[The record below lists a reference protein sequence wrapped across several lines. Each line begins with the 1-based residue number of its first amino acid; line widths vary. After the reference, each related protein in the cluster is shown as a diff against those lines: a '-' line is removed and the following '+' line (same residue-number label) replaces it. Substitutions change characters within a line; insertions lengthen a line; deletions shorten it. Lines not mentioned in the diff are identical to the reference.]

1 MSSSTSSSSPSSSE
15 EETDSQSPIS
25 MSSSS
30 SSSSS
35 SSEKKE
41 TLLFHVELN
50 EVRLLQKALRPLCEI
65 AYFPDGM
72 SLAGKIR
79 DSGHFCISPDGVLI
93 ASTTSF
99 PPHLDAYL
107 ELPLATLAALRCHKD
122 HVLRLNLRLLEDRI
136 AASTTVNG
144 CDGVSACFSGEKYR
158 HSALLYSLRDK
169 EGIAVHSS
177 EIRICSYPGF
187 LATLDWSDYSYQ
199 LSIEMPTETFKQLI
213 NSLSLYGFAVN
224 EEVVLRAEAEVYKI
238 LRSRSR
244 YPYLLEFGLHQKS
257 AFLNAASL
265 SDRVRLHQL
274 LDLRTV
280 LEVPVKGLGS
290 ILFCFKL

>member
-1 MSSSTSSSSPSSSE
+1 
-15 EETDSQSPIS
+15 

-30 SSSSS
+30 TS

-50 EVRLLQKALRPLCEI
+50 EVRLLQKALRPLYET
-65 AYFPDGM
+65 AYFPDDM

-107 ELPLATLAALRCHKD
+107 ELPRATFAALRCHKD

-136 AASTTVNG
+136 AATTVNG

-169 EGIAVHSS
+169 EGFAVHSS
-177 EIRICSYPGF
+177 EIPLICSYPGF

-213 NSLSLYGFAVN
+213 NSLSLYGFAVRATVTITQIMFRVVN